1 MMRPDSLQSA
11 GEEPEQAR
19 RAANINKV
27 EAFIPN
33 GGKVGSLFRPPGT
46 CFIHFQQQMDG
57 AERRTSGLFV
67 VRADLCVWFWFTGYL
82 DAHPT
87 QKLRDA
93 HLMRITLKSE
103 QQCEK

>member
-1 MMRPDSLQSA
+1 MMRRDSLQSA

-33 GGKVGSLFRPPGT
+33 GGKVGSLFRPLGT

-57 AERRTSGLFV
+57 AERRMSGLFV
-67 VRADLCVWFWFTGYL
+67 VRADLCVWFWFTRCL

-93 HLMRITLKSE
+93 HLMQITLKSE
-103 QQCEK
+103 Q